1 MYKAIELNSTDD
13 RINREERVL
22 FLGVWLKQWLKFIQP
37 VPHASFANTGKQKKS
52 ALKSVLDM
60 YKRNSN
66 GLYSENKQSHAI
78 HEIAK

>member
-13 RINREERVL
+13 RINREEQDI

-37 VPHASFANTGKQKKS
+37 VPHASFANTENKKS

-66 GLYSENKQSHAI
+66 GLYSDNIQSHAI